1 LDSFRLGLRELG
13 YVDGQNIVIEDR
25 PYNGD
30 PQLEKSAA
38 ELVQLD
44 VSAIVAQGTESVR
57 TAMKV
62 TNTIPIVIIVPN
74 AAHNFVASLE
84 RPGGNVTGVGGL
96 TADLGGKWLEL
107 LKETIPSV
115 KRVAGFWNRAA
126 EDKLP
131 IWKSV
136 ELAARSLK
144 IELDWLEVGG
154 RWAWGYP
161 RDEIARRFHSAVW
174 RGADGLIVL
183 PGVLGSVKDT
193 TEMIDLAKK
202 DRLPGMFWSSSLAEM
217 GGLMSYGTN
226 SIEQSRRAAYVLD
239 RILKSAKPAELSVER
254 PTQFE
259 LVINLKTAKEIGV
272 TVHPEV
278 LMWADRVI
286 K

>member
-1 LDSFRLGLRELG
+1 
-13 YVDGQNIVIEDR
+13 
-25 PYNGD
+25 
-30 PQLEKSAA
+30 
-38 ELVQLD
+38 
-44 VSAIVAQGTESVR
+44 
-57 TAMKV
+57 MKV
-62 TNTIPIVIIVPN
+62 TNTIPIVIIVPI

-84 RPGGNVTGVGGL
+84 RPGGNVTGVRGL
-96 TADLGGKWLEL
+96 TADSGGKWLEL